1 VNARLVE
8 VFDLLEQVVGKT
20 EVGVKADLAAR
31 IALNDRLPY
40 FKGLFIFPNLK
51 TSIARLK
58 KLSGR
63 AIFDDRAALDGLG
76 RLSKEREGEEEREE
90 SIDEVAHV
98 T

>member
-31 IALNDRLPY
+31 IALNDRLPN
-40 FKGLFIFPNLK
+40 FKGLFVFPNLK

-63 AIFDDRAALDGLG
+63 AIFDDRAALDCLG